1 MPIRDVLA
9 ALVVVFVWGVTFV
22 VIKIGVET
30 SPPLLLSALRFTFA
44 AIPAVF
50 FIRPPKTKAAYVI
63 AYGVTLGVV
72 QFGLLFIAMRL
83 GLPTGLASLLVQAQV
98 FFTIGFAVLALRQRP
113 TRVQL
118 IGVIVG
124 CLGIAVIGVERATGA
139 AILPFL
145 IVLVAAAAPLAPAR
159 PEDAARWAAR
169 REPLLILDRVGNAH
183 NLGAIAR
190 TAAFL
195 GVPRILI
202 SDHPS
207 SARPNDAA
215 YRVAE
220 GGLEFVDVRLMGG
233 GASFLPVLT
242 AAGYDVVGAAA
253 RGGEVMTRR
262 AAEAALTTRVDIRDD
277 IDADFGVAL
286 DELFAM
292 VVDRGEDPDVV
303 LAPPEASPKV

>member
-113 TRVQL
+113 SRVQL

-145 IVLVAAAAPLAPAR
+145 IVLVAAAGWGAANVIGMKVAMVAREPVDMLSFTIWAALAAPLPLFALSFGIEGHAAVEALLHPTWLLGFVVLFLAGPAHVFGFGIWSR
-159 PEDAARWAAR
+159 LLSLHPAAAVTPFA
-169 REPLLILDRVGNAH
+169 LLVPVFGIL
-183 NLGAIAR
+183 
-190 TAAFL
+190 
-195 GVPRILI
+195 
-202 SDHPS
+202 
-207 SARPNDAA
+207 SARIAF
-215 YRVAE
+215 AE
-220 GGLEFVDVRLMGG
+220 PMSLVEWIGGALVLSGLAINVFGGRLMTLGRS
-233 GASFLPVLT
+233 ARLP
-242 AAGYDVVGAAA
+242 AG
-253 RGGEVMTRR
+253 
-262 AAEAALTTRVDIRDD
+262 
-277 IDADFGVAL
+277 
-286 DELFAM
+286 
-292 VVDRGEDPDVV
+292 
-303 LAPPEASPKV
+303 PPMP